1 MATPA
6 PVSDH
11 SEKYLKGLGTLTLAN
26 GKTWT
31 YPEPKPKWENLAA
44 GQGCVECDNPRGGP
58 LHFGG
63 SNCKSHGMGAADGTR
78 AHCSCDGC
86 Y

>member
-1 MATPA
+1 MAYKYKPSGKA
-6 PVSDH
+6 YIVNPRNAEPV
-11 SEKYLKGLGTLTLAN
+11 
-26 GKTWT
+26 TWVDDGQHEDERPT
-31 YPEPKPKWENLAA
+31 WCNLLP
-44 GQGCVECDNPRGGP
+44 GQGCQECDHPRGGP

-63 SNCKSHGMGAADGTR
+63 SNCRSKGMGAKEGFR